1 MVICSLL
8 DIATVTITDKLLE
21 EMGVLKYAYDLNRAT
36 VYHSK
41 SEKVWKTL
49 HPRWDRELL
58 SYLYGTTDEGT
69 LYKRQKY
76 LENGLDAIF
85 NTKDEKI
92 SSSVIQ
98 TIYDITTTSI
108 EGSRGII
115 SIDIV
120 ENVMENRMP
129 DYLDNDTK
137 CDLYALSIAT
147 AYIELE
153 RYNEALDKCDR
164 ALEINP
170 NYAGALYNKGLSL

>member
-1 MVICSLL
+1 M
-8 DIATVTITDKLLE
+8 TITDKLLE

-49 HPRWDRELL
+49 HPRLDREML
-58 SYLYGTTDEGT
+58 SYLYDTTDEGT

-76 LENGLDAIF
+76 LEKGLDAIF

-115 SIDIV
+115 SIDSV

-137 CDLYALSIAT
+137 CDLYALYIAT
-147 AYIELE
+147 AYIE
-153 RYNEALDKCDR
+153 
-164 ALEINP
+164 P
-170 NYAGALYNKGLSL
+170 